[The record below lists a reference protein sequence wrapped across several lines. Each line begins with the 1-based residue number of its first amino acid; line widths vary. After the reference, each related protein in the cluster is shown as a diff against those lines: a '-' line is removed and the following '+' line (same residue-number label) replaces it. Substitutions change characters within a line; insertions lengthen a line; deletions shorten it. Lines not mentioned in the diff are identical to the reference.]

1 MAYNKPK
8 FFDFLILYSILLLD
22 RHNCLASDSAVRFG
36 FSFSNSTIF
45 FCVLFSCSSS
55 FVCLR
60 VTTSLD
66 VFWINSEVSSKL
78 FRSFSEVIPKLFRS
92 FSEVI
97 PKLFRSYSEVSPKFL
112 RSYSEVLL
120 PYCCSLFVVV
130 FRKRFTRNELGV
142 SINSGAGSSKSSAR
156 DRILLRY
163 RELGKT
169 FLYFHFSFHVPE
181 IVAFK

>member
-66 VFWINSEVSSKL
+66 GFWINSEVSSKL
-78 FRSFSEVIPKLFRS
+78 FRSFSEIIPKLFRS
-92 FSEVI
+92 F
-97 PKLFRSYSEVSPKFL
+97 
-112 RSYSEVLL
+112 SEVLL

-163 RELGKT
+163 PELGKT

>member
-1 MAYNKPK
+1 MGTMAYNKPK

-92 FSEVI
+92 
-97 PKLFRSYSEVSPKFL
+97 YSEVSPKFL
-112 RSYSEVLL
+112 RSFIAILLFIIRRGLSEKIHTKWIERFDKFWCRKFKIFSKR
-120 PYCCSLFVVV
+120 PY
-130 FRKRFTRNELGV
+130 
-142 SINSGAGSSKSSAR
+142 SSKVPGTWKDVSVFPFQFPR
-156 DRILLRY
+156 PGDC
-163 RELGKT
+163 
-169 FLYFHFSFHVPE
+169 SF
-181 IVAFK
+181 

>member
-66 VFWINSEVSSKL
+66 GFWINSEVSSKL

-92 FSEVI
+92 YSEVI
-97 PKLFRSYSEVSPKFL
+97 PKFL

-130 FRKRFTRNELGV
+130 FRKRFTRNELSV
-142 SINSGAGSSKSSAR
+142 SKNSGAGSSKSSAR

>member
-66 VFWINSEVSSKL
+66 GFWINSEVSSKL

-112 RSYSEVLL
+112 RSFIAILLFIIRRGLSEKIHTKWIERFDKLWCRKFKIFSKR
-120 PYCCSLFVVV
+120 PY
-130 FRKRFTRNELGV
+130 
-142 SINSGAGSSKSSAR
+142 SSKVPGTWKDVSVFPFQFPR
-156 DRILLRY
+156 PGDC
-163 RELGKT
+163 
-169 FLYFHFSFHVPE
+169 SF
-181 IVAFK
+181 

>member
-66 VFWINSEVSSKL
+66 GFWINSEVSSKL
-78 FRSFSEVIPKLFRS
+78 FRSFSEFIPKLFRS
-92 FSEVI
+92 F
-97 PKLFRSYSEVSPKFL
+97 
-112 RSYSEVLL
+112 SEVLL

-130 FRKRFTRNELGV
+130 FRKRFTRNELSV

-169 FLYFHFSFHVPE
+169 FLYFHFSFHVLE